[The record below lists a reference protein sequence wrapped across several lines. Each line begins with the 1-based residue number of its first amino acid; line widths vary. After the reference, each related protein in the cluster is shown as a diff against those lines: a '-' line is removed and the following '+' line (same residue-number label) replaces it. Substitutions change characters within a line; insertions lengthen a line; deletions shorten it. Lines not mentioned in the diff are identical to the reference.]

1 MHGIFWTAYGLASSL
16 NLCWSS
22 AVCDGFAAFPIQFQ
36 FQFLRLPPTF
46 LFNLKFQS
54 ALQSG
59 PENDLAIGW
68 EFKNSEI

>member
-1 MHGIFWTAYGLASSL
+1 MHGIFWTAYGFVSSL

-22 AVCDGFAAFPIQFQ
+22 AVCDGSAAFPIQY
-36 FQFLRLPPTF
+36 LRLPPTF

-68 EFKNSEI
+68 EFKNCEI